1 MRADLHNKVVGLRA
15 ADLRAIFL
23 PYILANTGV
32 LIVLGF
38 GGSGLE
44 HSGVQLALAA
54 FVVLGSLW
62 VLLWTDGCIADIAAG
77 AKDMDEEMAASH
89 MGQNW
94 AKAPFGMFR
103 VIGPVFTVLL
113 LITELMALYA

>member
-44 HSGVQLALAA
+44 NSGVQLALAA

-77 AKDMDEEMAASH
+77 AKDMDEELANSH
-89 MGQNW
+89 LGRNY
-94 AKAPFGMFR
+94 AKAPFPAFR
-103 VIGPVFTVLL
+103 AINAATLILIALAEVLA
-113 LITELMALYA
+113 IY